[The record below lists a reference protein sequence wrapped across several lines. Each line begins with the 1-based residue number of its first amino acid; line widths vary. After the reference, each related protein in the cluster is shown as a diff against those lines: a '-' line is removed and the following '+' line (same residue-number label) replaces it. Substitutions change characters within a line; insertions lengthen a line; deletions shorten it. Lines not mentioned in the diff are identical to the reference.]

1 MATLIRTMSTPRNRR
16 AGLLKAGRRARGFTL
31 IEVLLIVALLG
42 IAGVL
47 VIPSMNQA
55 GALRVQAGVRTLVSD
70 ISFLQA
76 EAIAFQ
82 SRRAIWFGKVGRLN
96 PDTGAW
102 EFIDGNGYTMAEVTG
117 PELTLSTN
125 ALTDPDD
132 PRRPFFRD
140 FSGGE
145 YGGAVIGNAQFNGGE
160 LLIFDE
166 IGGTV
171 AELDGPEPGD
181 GGEVTIEGSGSQF
194 VVSVQ
199 PYSGRVIVTRTRDLP
214 EDEDQVAQAPI
225 N

>member
-1 MATLIRTMSTPRNRR
+1 MATLIRHMTTLRNRR
-16 AGLLKAGRRARGFTL
+16 AAPPRAGSRPRGFTL

-82 SRRAIWFGKVGRLN
+82 SRRAIWFGKVARLN
-96 PDTGAW
+96 AETGAW
-102 EFIDGNGYTMAEVTG
+102 EFVDGNGYTMAEVTG

-125 ALTDPDD
+125 FLTDPDD

-140 FSGGE
+140 FSGGD
-145 YGGAVIGNAQFNGGE
+145 YGGAIISNARFNGGE

-171 AELDGPEPGD
+171 AELDGPDPGE

-194 VVSVQ
+194 IVSVQ
-199 PYSGRVIVTRTRDLP
+199 PYSGRVIVTRTRDLQ
-214 EDEDQVAQAPI
+214 EEEDQVAQAPV